1 MSLNLTASQVEDLSK
16 MKDWLDSRD
25 GLVAVICGK
34 NGDMDTIASGI
45 CLAVISEKIITCGV
59 HKTKLAKR
67 LTEKFEAPFKKLA
80 EGNSSWP
87 QGISGIVSVD
97 AAGPSQ
103 LGVEIPNGV
112 PILSI
117 DHHDTTEWKSSTEN
131 LHINWDVRATTQ
143 IIFSFLSTYYPES
156 LSSQVRKLLL
166 AGLITDTAR
175 FKHADIGAFQSA
187 VSILEDKSLDYAEF
201 VQEVESGDRLTS
213 SDRGAILKALN
224 NSKST
229 TSGDW
234 NLVYTTAG
242 TLEGRVASTLLNVGC
257 DVSLVSRYRQGV
269 TRLTAR
275 ATRRATIEGVHLGR
289 IMEKISEK
297 LGGNGGGHDGAAGF
311 SNECDL
317 IRAESAFI
325 AELAKIRRGEI
336 DDS

>member
-1 MSLNLTASQVEDLSK
+1 MSLELTSSQLEDLSK
-16 MKDWLDSRD
+16 MKQWLDEKD

-45 CLAVISEKIITCGV
+45 CLAVVSEKIITCGV

-67 LTEKFEAPFKKLA
+67 LTDKFGAPFKKIT
-80 EGNSSWP
+80 EDNSSWP
-87 QGISGIVSVD
+87 KGLKGIVSVD

-103 LGVEIPNGV
+103 LGVQIPDGIPV
-112 PILSI
+112 LSI
-117 DHHDTTEWKSSTEN
+117 DHHDTTEWQKTSGN

-143 IIFSFLSTYYPES
+143 IIFSFLSEYYPERIS
-156 LSSQVRKLLL
+156 PEVRKLIL
-166 AGLITDTAR
+166 AGLVTDTAR
-175 FKHADIGAFQSA
+175 FKHADIGAFQTA
-187 VSILEDKSLDYAEF
+187 VSILEDKSLDYAGF
-201 VQEVESGDRLTS
+201 IHEVESGDNLSS

-224 NSKST
+224 NAKST

-234 NLVYTTAG
+234 NLVYTSAG

-275 ATRRATIEGVHLGR
+275 ATRKATMQGVHLGL

-311 SNECDL
+311 SNECDH

-325 AELAKIRRGEI
+325 AELAKITRGEI
-336 DDS
+336 NDS